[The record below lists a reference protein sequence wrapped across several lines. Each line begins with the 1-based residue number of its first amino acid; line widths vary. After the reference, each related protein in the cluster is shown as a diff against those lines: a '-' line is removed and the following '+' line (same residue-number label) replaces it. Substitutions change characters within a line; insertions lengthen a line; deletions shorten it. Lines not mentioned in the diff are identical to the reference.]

1 MVEQQA
7 TVRSGL
13 NLLFARFPTSH
24 LHTEHG
30 THRQPVAASSGEHET
45 VSEFGKGLP
54 TRYYHEPPSSED
66 EVDDAPNRD
75 SGGARGGVNPSHPV
89 PLRRVRRR
97 LLRPR
102 HLRQYIQDGT
112 LVREHAT
119 RAAGPSELFFDLIIV
134 STLAALGHQ
143 LRVKFGDSGDLQ
155 KIFLLFTVVWFSWRD
170 TVYLV
175 NVLGS
180 ESDLWE
186 SVCTLVVMLPLTGI
200 GVGSHDLFTTTSSWV
215 CASCFLTF
223 AFIAVALLLASRAV
237 PPPVEEAEPTADPN
251 FDPSAASDTSSSEDP
266 AAPATATFPYLVVS
280 AALVAVASLPYLA
293 AAFLSSKTAIVALL
307 WVGFALNLPRESLMQ
322 FLAAQR
328 VRKRRHLVIPA
339 TNIEALSER
348 YALLTLIVTGES
360 LLSILFEASSV
371 LTADDD
377 RVSVVRL
384 FLSSALGLVVAY
396 SFYTWYF
403 STDNAPPL
411 PHGRHAIRFH
421 RVTAILWTHLHLFYH
436 AAILFTAT
444 GVGLAVRTAALIAPP
459 APVPSSMALAAAAVV
474 RAGSGSTPTQ
484 AFGSAARGATALSWG
499 ATLILSALMGAV
511 HQGGPR
517 ASTRR
522 LRLPL
527 RVAVAV
533 GVGLAL
539 GLLPEDRL
547 GPLAFLGVMAGVG
560 LGGSV
565 LEQVAV
571 AADHVGYFRRENGEE
586 GQYLGESP
594 ETMERDREQKRRES
608 QRGEEA
614 A

>member
-7 TVRSGL
+7 ALGNGL
-13 NLLFARFPTSH
+13 NRLFACFPTSY
-24 LHTEHG
+24 LHADHG
-30 THRQPVAASSGEHET
+30 THRQPVAAASGEHET

-54 TRYYHEPPSSED
+54 TRYYEEPPSSED
-66 EVDDAPNRD
+66 EGDEAPDRAGEAGCGQSD
-75 SGGARGGVNPSHPV
+75 PSGPV
-89 PLRRVRRR
+89 PLRRVRRG

-119 RAAGPSELFFDLIIV
+119 RTAGPAELFFDLIIV

-186 SVCTLVVMLPLTGI
+186 STCTLVVMLPLTGI

-215 CASCFLTF
+215 SASCFLTF
-223 AFIAVALLLASRAV
+223 VFIVVGMLLASRAQ
-237 PPPVEEAEPTADPN
+237 PPPVEEAEPAADPN
-251 FDPSAASDTSSSEDP
+251 FDPSALSDMSSSVDP

-280 AALVAVASLPYLA
+280 AALAAVASLPYLA
-293 AAFLSSKTAIVALL
+293 AAFVSSKKAIVALL
-307 WVGFALNLPRESLMQ
+307 WVGVALNFPRESLMQ
-322 FLAAQR
+322 VLASRR
-328 VRKRRHLVIPA
+328 VRKRRNLVIPA
-339 TNIEALSER
+339 VNIEALSER

-371 LTADDD
+371 LTADDG
-377 RVSVVRL
+377 RVSVARL
-384 FLSSALGLVVAY
+384 YVASALGLTIAY

-421 RVTAILWTHLHLFYH
+421 RSTAILWTHLHLFYH

-459 APVPSSMALAAAAVV
+459 ASGSSSVALAATV
-474 RAGSGSTPTQ
+474 RAGAGASPTQ
-484 AFGSAARGATALSWG
+484 AFGSAARWATAISWA
-499 ATLILSALMGAV
+499 ATAILSALMGAV

-517 ASTRR
+517 AFTRR

-527 RVAVAV
+527 RTVGAAGVAVTP
-533 GVGLAL
+533 

-547 GPLAFLGVMAGVG
+547 GPLAFLGVLAGVG

-571 AADHVGYFRRENGEE
+571 AADRVGYFRRENGEE
-586 GQYLGESP
+586 GQYVDGESD
-594 ETMERDREQKRRES
+594 EAVERDRERKRRRS
-608 QRGEEA
+608 RTVAGA
-614 A
+614 V

>member
-1 MVEQQA
+1 MN
-7 TVRSGL
+7 R
-13 NLLFARFPTSH
+13 LFACFPTSH
-24 LHTEHG
+24 LHAEHG
-30 THRQPVAASSGEHET
+30 THRQPVAAASGEHET

-54 TRYYHEPPSSED
+54 TRYYAEPPSSED
-66 EVDDAPNRD
+66 EGDGAPEGDGRAGCGEGD
-75 SGGARGGVNPSHPV
+75 PSGPV
-89 PLRRVRRR
+89 PLRRVRRG

-119 RAAGPSELFFDLIIV
+119 RAAGPAELFFDLIIV

-186 SVCTLVVMLPLTGI
+186 SVCTLVIMLPLTGI

-215 CASCFLTF
+215 SASCFLTF
-223 AFIAVALLLASRAV
+223 VFIAVGLLLASRAV
-237 PPPVEEAEPTADPN
+237 PPPVEEAGPAADPN
-251 FDPSAASDTSSSEDP
+251 FDPSALSNTSSSVDP
-266 AAPATATFPYLVVS
+266 TAPATATFPYLVVS
-280 AALVAVASLPYLA
+280 SALAAVASLPYLA
-293 AAFLSSKTAIVALL
+293 AAFVSSKKAIVALL
-307 WVGFALNLPRESLMQ
+307 WVGVALNFPRESLMQ
-322 FLAAQR
+322 VLASRR
-328 VRKRRHLVIPA
+328 VRGRRNLVIPA
-339 TNIEALSER
+339 VNIEALSER

-371 LTADDD
+371 LTADND
-377 RVSVVRL
+377 RVSVARL
-384 FLSSALGLVVAY
+384 YVSSALGLTIAY

-403 STDNAPPL
+403 STDNASPL

-421 RVTAILWTHLHLFYH
+421 RSTAILWTHLHLFYH

-444 GVGLAVRTAALIAPP
+444 GVGLAVRTAALVAPP
-459 APVPSSMALAAAAVV
+459 APSSVALAAASV
-474 RAGSGSTPTQ
+474 RAGGGSPTE
-484 AFGSAARGATALSWG
+484 AFGSSARWATALSWA
-499 ATLILSALMGAV
+499 ATAILSALMGAV

-517 ASTRR
+517 AFTRR
-522 LRLPL
+522 VRLPL
-527 RVAVAV
+527 RAV
-533 GVGLAL
+533 GAAGVALTL

-547 GPLAFLGVMAGVG
+547 GPLAFLGVLAGVG

-571 AADHVGYFRRENGEE
+571 AADRVGYFRRENGEE
-586 GQYLGESP
+586 GQYVDGES
-594 ETMERDREQKRRES
+594 EEAVERDRERKRRES
-608 QRGEEA
+608 RAVAGDV
-614 A
+614 